1 MEWKRKKQEDG
12 SFVHI
17 ANEFDYHFRF
27 IIEGLGGHITVRR
40 YFLEVYGGH
49 HKSPSMTLLFFNLKS
64 AKQFAEDINNE
75 KPVLI
80 ESIRLGDCYN

>member
-17 ANEFDYHFRF
+17 ANEFDGRIKF
-27 IIEGLGGHITVRR
+27 IIEGVGGHITSRR
-40 YFLEVYGGH
+40 YFLEVYGGY

-64 AKQFAEDINNE
+64 AKQFAEDINNK

-80 ESIRLGDCYN
+80 ESIGLGNYYS